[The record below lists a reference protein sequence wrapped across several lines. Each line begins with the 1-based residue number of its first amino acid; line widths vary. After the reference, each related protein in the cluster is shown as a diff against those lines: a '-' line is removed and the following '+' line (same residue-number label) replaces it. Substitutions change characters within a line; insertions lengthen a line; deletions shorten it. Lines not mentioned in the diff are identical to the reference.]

1 MRYMPYPA
9 TNQTITRY
17 VSFLP
22 TSLIDP
28 QILRNMPQ
36 QLDLSNR
43 IDSNFWVVCLLLFYS
58 LLHKGSVLPNAQ
70 KSLNTVTYFYRSE
83 VIVHS
88 WGMMVHVRNTKT
100 IQFQGRRRLSILLR
114 RNIGSVLLCPV
125 QAMFHAFTFA
135 RHQPNPSPTF
145 VLRRGSGFNP
155 VTGPMFSQQLR
166 LFLRHASLD
175 LYSLPRIHFAVRGV
189 VCCARSEYSQ
199 RRPSAP
205 EHDVPEIYPSYP

>member
-135 RHQPNPSPTF
+135 NLRFTQRLWLQPSNGTHVLPTTAPVPSSRLSRLIQPTPHSF
-145 VLRRGSGFNP
+145 RREGS
-155 VTGPMFSQQLR
+155 
-166 LFLRHASLD
+166 SL
-175 LYSLPRIHFAVRGV
+175 LCQIGILTEEAICS
-189 VCCARSEYSQ
+189 
-199 RRPSAP
+199 
-205 EHDVPEIYPSYP
+205 